1 MKTIFHRIRHGHQV
15 TYTDV
20 AEAMGILIAAFVA
33 FIYSAKLIGYLVCL
47 LD

>member
-1 MKTIFHRIRHGHQV
+1 MKTIIHRIRHGHQV

-20 AEAMGILIAAFVA
+20 AETFGFLIAAFAA
-33 FIYSAKLIGYLVCL
+33 FIYSVKLIGYLLCL